1 MHYRFAACLLAL
13 VTATTAVAAETEAG
27 YRGKVAVTAPTRLD
41 WVFALANQSPP
52 KPPEKWLKDYEST
65 EQTYELFIP
74 ENYTPKRS
82 WPVVIFVSPGDK
94 AMGFRPWKPV
104 CERLSIIFAGPHGAG
119 NGCKPT
125 KRVHIVLDV
134 LDDVRRRFNTDVD
147 RTYISGFSGGGR
159 IACSIGFSL
168 PEHFG
173 GVIPICAAA
182 ELREESWLRQRVI
195 DRLSVAL
202 VSGERDFN
210 RGEVER
216 FRGPLLR
223 DVGVRTRWWIVPKL
237 GHGMPGADSLVE
249 VVNWLDEKADDR
261 QSLAKTCPAIRVA
274 GDRAP
279 TRAEYA
285 GQLLSEGKACIAA
298 PKTLYSGLM
307 LLKGVYTRWP
317 DLPQAAE
324 AKKILLKH
332 DEDPK
337 SDWQEEDVAQQRL
350 FLISRARALDAYACG
365 NLARPY
371 EKQRPAMARAAIN
384 LWQQVIA
391 DGQDR
396 AAAAEGAE
404 RIPEL
409 RTLVTAPESEEGSR
423 STSPASDMQNAAR
436 WNSSLHERLVRDNS
450 LTSRLTSRHFEG
462 ATREPESGQ
471 SRGNP

>member
-1 MHYRFAACLLAL
+1 MYCRFAAFLIAL
-13 VTATTAVAAETEAG
+13 VTATTAIAAETETG

-41 WVFALANQSPP
+41 WVFALASQSPP
-52 KPPEKWLKDYEST
+52 EPPEEWLKEYEST
-65 EQTYELFIP
+65 EQTYELFVP

-94 AMGFRPWKPV
+94 AMGFRAWKSV
-104 CERLSIIFAGPHGAG
+104 CERLGIIFAGPHGAG
-119 NGCKPT
+119 NNCETT

-147 RTYISGFSGGGR
+147 RTYIAGFSGGGR

-173 GVIPICAAA
+173 GVIPICAAG

-202 VSGERDFN
+202 VTGENDFN

-223 DVGVRTRWWIVPKL
+223 DVGVRTRWWVIPKL
-237 GHGMPGADSLVE
+237 GHGMPGGDSLIE
-249 VVNWLDEKADDR
+249 VVNWLDEKVEQR
-261 QSLAKTCPAIRVA
+261 RSLAKDYPAIRIA
-274 GDRAP
+274 GDQAP

-285 GQLLSEGKACIAA
+285 GQLLSEGKARIAA

-307 LLKGVYTRWP
+307 LLKGVFTRWP

-324 AKKILLKH
+324 AKEILLKY

-350 FLISRARALDAYACG
+350 FLVARARALDAYASG
-365 NLARPY
+365 DLAKAY
-371 EKQRPAMARAAIN
+371 ERQRPAMARAAIN
-384 LWQQVIA
+384 LWEQVIA

-396 AAAAEGAE
+396 AASAEGAK

-409 RTLVTAPESEEGSR
+409 EKLIT
-423 STSPASDMQNAAR
+423 PAQ
-436 WNSSLHERLVRDNS
+436 E
-450 LTSRLTSRHFEG
+450 
-462 ATREPESGQ
+462 
-471 SRGNP
+471 